1 MLYRSANGP
10 GVRRTAQSVKAL
22 SSKNEEGTRM
32 ATQREKVLRGGE
44 GRKLRQSKGG
54 EKGWVDADKEEGC
67 KARGWY
73 PAPSEKEL
81 VVAWIPFWEMQWA
94 KEKKEVRLKQAK
106 KEEGEKDEEGSSANG
121 WRYEMHL
128 YEEWLWQS
136 IRTKRYLFLSVKM
149 IYALIRLKEQLWRRH
164 RMFYD
169 VETIQE
175 VYPENEL
182 AEWVWEAF
190 KKGEEPKIK
199 WRDGEMAYEWTNE
212 WCGRY
217 PPKRMR
223 SYEKEVEIQAR
234 RRKYRERLLV

>member
-1 MLYRSANGP
+1 
-10 GVRRTAQSVKAL
+10 
-22 SSKNEEGTRM
+22 M
-32 ATQREKVLRGGE
+32 AAPSEKVSHGGKE
-44 GRKLRQSKGG
+44 QRSRQRKGG
-54 EKGWVDADKEEGC
+54 EKGWVVADEEEEF

-81 VVAWIPFWEMQWA
+81 VAAWIAFWEVQWA
-94 KEKKEVRLKQAK
+94 KEKKEARLKETK
-106 KEEGEKDEEGSSANG
+106 REEGEKDEESGRREG
-121 WRYEMHL
+121 KCGEMHR

-136 IRTKRYLFLSVKM
+136 IRTRRYLFPSVNM

-190 KKGEEPKIK
+190 KKGEEAKDK
-199 WRDGEMAYEWTNE
+199 VARWRDGI
-212 WCGRY
+212 RVD
-217 PPKRMR
+217 K
-223 SYEKEVEIQAR
+223 
-234 RRKYRERLLV
+234 